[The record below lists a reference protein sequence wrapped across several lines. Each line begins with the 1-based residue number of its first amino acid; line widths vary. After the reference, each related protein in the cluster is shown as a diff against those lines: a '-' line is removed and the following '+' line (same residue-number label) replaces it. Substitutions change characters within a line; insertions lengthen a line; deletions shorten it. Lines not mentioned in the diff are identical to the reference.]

1 MDASDNDL
9 EAIHRILAE
18 LTTRVYHIE
27 RKLGIDTEP
36 VAQSPTAVSAQPS
49 APALLK
55 PPPVAGAVPERP
67 APPAI
72 PSVSVP
78 PQAQAAYR
86 VQLKA
91 EPAASLESRI
101 GSHWLN
107 RIGITAVL
115 IGISYFLKFAFD
127 NNWIGP
133 AGRVAIGLLAG
144 IGVVVWSEL
153 FRAKGYKA
161 FSYSL
166 KAVGIGTLYLSL
178 WAAFQIYNLIPSSA
192 AFVMML
198 AVTSATAAMAW
209 TQDAQLLAAFALA
222 GGFTT
227 PLLLSTG
234 QNREVALFTYV
245 LLLDVAT
252 LFLVVFKPWRR
263 LLVMSYA
270 GTLLLYIGWYASFYS
285 RSQLGLTLTFA
296 TLFFAIFAIAPLITL
311 QPEGEQS
318 LLASIPAVVA
328 FVNAVVYFLQAY
340 VMIEEVDK
348 TNLAWFALALA
359 TVYIVLSR
367 QVHPRTGHSG
377 KSAAGSAQVL
387 HFLHLAVA
395 LGFITV
401 AIPIRLDAHWITIG
415 WFVEAGIL
423 LWVGERVKSEM
434 LNMFALAALAL
445 GVVRLLAIDNF
456 HTTQLIFN
464 VRMATY
470 TVAVGVLGAVA
481 YYASRR
487 ADDAARTV
495 AAVAVVALNALAL
508 IALSHEIADYFAREM
523 TGLRPVRGR
532 WTPIYGVEWHRVEIE
547 RDFTYSALWMAYGA
561 MLMVV
566 GFFRRSA
573 FVRWQAL
580 LLVAATIVKV
590 FIYDVSQL
598 DRGYRIV
605 SFIVLGVLLLAISF
619 VYQRDW
625 LQLSAKHKTQT
636 NPEGSS
642 AGI

>member
-1 MDASDNDL
+1 MDTSHNDL
-9 EAIHRILAE
+9 EAMRRIVAE
-18 LTTRVYHIE
+18 LITRVYRIE
-27 RKLGIDTEP
+27 QKLRMEP
-36 VAQSPTAVSAQPS
+36 ESALQAPAVTSAAPPSPKPS
-49 APALLK
+49 ATDATS
-55 PPPVAGAVPERP
+55 ERP
-67 APPAI
+67 APA
-72 PSVSVP
+72 VP
-78 PQAQAAYR
+78 PASIPPRVKAAFQAEHEAD
-86 VQLKA
+86 
-91 EPAASLESRI
+91 LESRI

-107 RIGITAVL
+107 RIGIAALL

-133 AGRVAIGLLAG
+133 AGRVTIGLLAG
-144 IGVVVWSEL
+144 VAVIIWSER

-166 KAVGIGTLYLSL
+166 KAVGIGALYLSL
-178 WAAFQIYNLIPSSA
+178 WAAFQTYSLIPSGV

-198 AVTSATAAMAW
+198 VVTSATAAMALA
-209 TQDAQLLAAFALA
+209 QDAQLLAAFALT

-234 QNREVALFTYV
+234 QNREVALFSYV
-245 LLLDVAT
+245 AVLDLAT

-270 GTLLLYIGWYASFYS
+270 GTLLLYVGWYSSFYT
-285 RSQLGLTLTFA
+285 RNQLNLTLSFA
-296 TLFFAIFAIAPLITL
+296 TLFFAIFAIAPLVTL
-311 QPEGEQS
+311 QPEGEAPLFAS
-318 LLASIPAVVA
+318 LPAVLA

-340 VMIEEVDK
+340 AMFEEVNK
-348 TNLAWFALALA
+348 TDMAWFALVLA
-359 TVYIVLSR
+359 AVYIFLSR
-367 QVHPRTGHSG
+367 QVQTRKITPG
-377 KSAAGSAQVL
+377 AGQML

-415 WFVEAGIL
+415 WFVEAGVL
-423 LWVGERVKSEM
+423 LWVADRIESEL
-434 LNMFALAALAL
+434 LNVFALAALML
-445 GVVRLLAIDNF
+445 GVVRLLLIDNF
-456 HTTQLIFN
+456 YTTQLIFN
-464 VRMATY
+464 LRMATY
-470 TVAVGVLGAVA
+470 TVAVVVLGAVA
-481 YYASRR
+481 WYAARR
-487 ADDAARTV
+487 ADEAARTV

-508 IALSHEIADYFAREM
+508 IALSHEVADYFARQM
-523 TGLRPVRGR
+523 TALPPVSGR
-532 WTPIYGVEWHRVEIE
+532 WSPTYASDWRRIQIE

-580 LLVAATIVKV
+580 LLIAATTVKV
-590 FIYDVSQL
+590 FAYDVSQL

-605 SFIVLGVLLLAISF
+605 SFIILGVLLLAISF

-625 LQLSAKHKTQT
+625 LQLSAKRKAQGNAEG
-636 NPEGSS
+636 NPTR
-642 AGI
+642 A